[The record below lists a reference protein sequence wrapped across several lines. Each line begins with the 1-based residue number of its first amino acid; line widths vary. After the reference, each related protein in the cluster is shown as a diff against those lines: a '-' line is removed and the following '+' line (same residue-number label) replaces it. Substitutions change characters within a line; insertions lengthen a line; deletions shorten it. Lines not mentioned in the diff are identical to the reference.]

1 MLTTRLK
8 NRELLNLSLVVIIT
22 IAFTTLSLTID
33 FIDTIYKYFADYST
47 LPINEFIINIVFLW
61 LVVTLLITYH
71 RWREAKGKQEEL
83 EDIIS
88 SINADVLVVVDK
100 DMHITMCN
108 DSVKR
113 VFGYEVE
120 EVINHKI
127 DLLYSDICSE
137 LLNKNDIHDKLEM
150 EGFYIGLATGKRKN
164 GNKIPLEIITGKRSG
179 HNGEVLLLR
188 EISERKKA
196 EEKLQKAHGEL
207 EIKVDE
213 RTAELVKS
221 NIRLRREIDERK
233 QAEEGLRN
241 ALEELKK
248 TQSYLVQSEKMF
260 AIGQLAAGV
269 AHEINNPI
277 TGIIN
282 YSQLLIDRNN
292 GQKNDAEI
300 LHRIMKEGE
309 RIAGI
314 VKNLLSFS
322 SEQID
327 EHEPALMHDIINDT
341 LSLMK
346 KQILNDGIKL
356 TVDVPVNLPRINAR
370 SQQVQQVFMNII
382 INARYALNK
391 KYNGS
396 HENKIL
402 KIKSEALKRE
412 GRNLVRT
419 TFNDHG
425 TGIPSD
431 TLDKIYNP
439 FFSTKPRGEGTGLGL
454 SISYGIIKDH
464 KGSLQVESVEG
475 KHTKVMVDLPVY
487 DTSSE
492 EKSPGH

>member
-8 NRELLNLSLVVIIT
+8 NRELLNLALVVLII
-22 IAFTTLSLTID
+22 IAFTTFSLTID
-33 FIDTIYKYFADYST
+33 FIETIYQYFTVYNT
-47 LPINEFIINIVFLW
+47 LHINELIINIVFLW

-71 RWREAKGKQEEL
+71 RWKEAKGKQEEL

-100 DMHITMCN
+100 DMQITMCN

-120 EVINHKI
+120 EVINHKV
-127 DLLYSDICSE
+127 DLLYTGICSE

-150 EGFYIGLATGKRKN
+150 EGFYIGLATGKRKS
-164 GNKIPLEIITGKRSG
+164 GDKIPLEIITGKRSG

-196 EEKLQKAHGEL
+196 EEKLHKAHGEL
-207 EIKVDE
+207 ERKVDE

-221 NIRLRREIDERK
+221 NIKLRRQIDERK

-248 TQSYLVQSEKMF
+248 TQSYLVHSEKMF

-282 YSQLLIDRNN
+282 YAQLIIDRND
-292 GQKNDAEI
+292 GHKNNHEI
-300 LHRIMKEGE
+300 PRRIMKEGE
-309 RIAGI
+309 RIASI

-322 SEQID
+322 RVQIE
-327 EHEPALMHDIINDT
+327 EHEPALIHTIINDT
-341 LSLMK
+341 LSLIK
-346 KQILNDGIKL
+346 KQILNDGITL
-356 TVDVPVNLPRINAR
+356 TVDVPANLPRIKAR
-370 SQQVQQVFMNII
+370 SQQIQQVFMNII

-391 KYNGS
+391 RFAGF
-396 HENKIL
+396 HEDKVLEIRGEP
-402 KIKSEALKRE
+402 IKSE
-412 GRNLVRT
+412 GRDLVRT
-419 TFNDHG
+419 IFYDHG
-425 TGIPSD
+425 TGIPSSI
-431 TLDKIYNP
+431 LDKIYNP

-464 KGSLQVESVEG
+464 GGRLWIDSVEE
-475 KHTKVMVDLPVY
+475 KCTKVIIDLPVY
-487 DTSSE
+487 DTSPA
-492 EKSPGH
+492 EKSPGN